1 MKSKRLAA
9 LTLTAAML
17 AALALP
23 VQAAEVSY
31 SDTKGHYAAD
41 VIGTWSGYGVLKG
54 YEDGA
59 FRPDGTITRAEL
71 AAVLDRVMGYQE
83 TAENTF
89 ADLPT
94 ERWYTECLLK
104 LAKQGIFTG
113 DEGKRMNP
121 EAPITRQETFA
132 AMARALAL
140 KESEEPTG
148 FKDDSSIASWA
159 KGYVSAMKQAG
170 YIEGDQQGNIR
181 AGDPITRAEVVAI
194 LDKMAT
200 GFVNTDGTYSEDCK
214 GNLFVNARD
223 VRLKDMTVDG
233 DLIVTDGVGDGDVY
247 LDKVEVKGDIILRG
261 CGANSFHI
269 LPGCSVKNI
278 IVTKTTSGMIRL
290 VNESGK
296 TIPMVYV
303 NDGKAG
309 VTLAGDELGD
319 VVINCDAPVSIQSKK
334 VKTVSVTK
342 NAKVTV
348 EKGTTVS
355 RVEVGK
361 TAKDAALT
369 VIGRVSKLTNDANI
383 KVDKQGGGSVGG
395 GTVVGS
401 SGGSGGGSSKPKPT
415 PTPAPTGTP
424 DPAETPKPAETP
436 DPIEPPETVEI
447 AEVKLQLLAPAFAAI
462 PGEADVLGVGYT
474 AGTEWF
480 NADGSA
486 PSYRWKADST
496 EKDTFT
502 ADQAYKAVITLS
514 PMSDR
519 VFADEVKVSV
529 TDGKDPATEYIPAKV
544 EKSGN
549 DRIVTMVYDK
559 TESKDPVSAVNVVA
573 PASVGLGQTA
583 QLKVSYWNN
592 LLVDPAAFLFQ
603 WYRCDD
609 ADGGG
614 KVPIAGATA
623 TEYTVSGGDTQK
635 EETLYYCCEMT
646 IFGKVYSSGVK
657 GIEVSDALD
666 ADAVP
671 IPVIGEEPTVQDSG
685 RWASVEIENLL
696 RHEDVGYT
704 VRVSAEVKTF
714 DGTALGGSGTVET
727 SFDLDSIPEDGK
739 VSYLVDLVDL
749 VNGYITI
756 LLERDMAYS
765 YDLTLGGLTVEVT
778 PLIRKAPLA
787 GKEQK
792 KIFDM
797 TEKAKF
803 YIHTYETPDEL
814 WQGPSRQ
821 LQFVIQ
827 GSGSSPRGRFLDK
840 NAPDSEAVPTE
851 KYQYV
856 NVIFGK
862 KNGGWES
869 EYYKG
874 YWDGEVSIWSDW
886 LTGFETGDSKPEVR
900 CAFYTDNA
908 PTGGMNVYYIKITN
922 NDIVFDLENS

>member
-1 MKSKRLAA
+1 MKRTLSLMLA
-9 LTLTAAML
+9 LTLGVS
-17 AALALP
+17 LALP
-23 VQAAEVSY
+23 AGAAEPPAY
-31 SDTKGHYAAD
+31 SDIGTHYARSA
-41 VIGTWSGYGVLKG
+41 VETWSDYAVLEGYP
-54 YEDGA
+54 DGS
-59 FRPDGTITRAEL
+59 FRPDGAVTRAEL
-71 AAVLDRVMGYQE
+71 AVVLDRVMGYGN

-89 ADLPT
+89 TDVP
-94 ERWYTECLLK
+94 RQSWYTQSVLHLVAEGIL
-104 LAKQGIFTG
+104 QGRFEELMMPQ
-113 DEGKRMNP
+113 DR
-121 EAPITRQETFA
+121 ITRQEAFA
-132 AMARALAL
+132 ALARVFSLE
-140 KESEEPTG
+140 ESTAAPG
-148 FKDDSSIASWA
+148 FTDDGEIAGWA
-159 KGYVSAMKQAG
+159 MGYLSAMKQAG
-170 YIEGDQQGNIR
+170 YIHGDEAGKIR
-181 AGDPITRAEVVAI
+181 PDDPITRAEVVTV
-194 LDKMAT
+194 LDNMAAA
-200 GFVNTDGTYSEDCK
+200 FLHEDGTYSEDCD
-214 GNLFVNARD
+214 GNLIVNAQD
-223 VRLKDMTVDG
+223 VHLEDMTIDG
-233 DLIVTDGVGDGDVY
+233 DLIVADGVGDGDVY
-247 LDKVEVKGDIILRG
+247 LEKVTVKGDIILRG
-261 CGANSFHI
+261 CGENSFHI
-269 LPGCSVKNI
+269 LPGCELSGTI
-278 IVTKTTSGMIRL
+278 IVTKTTWGVIRL

-296 TIPMVYV
+296 TIPMIYV

-309 VTLAGDELGD
+309 VSLAGDELGD
-319 VVINCDAPVSIQSKK
+319 IVIACDAPVTISAKK
-334 VKTVSVTK
+334 TGTVAV
-342 NAKVTV
+342 NGDARLTV

-355 RVEVGK
+355 KLEIAK
-361 TAKDAALT
+361 TAAGAAVT
-369 VIGRVSKLTNDANI
+369 VAGKVSKLTNDAKI
-383 KVDKQGGGSVGG
+383 TVAKQDGGTVGGSSGSSSGGGGS
-395 GTVVGS
+395 S
-401 SGGSGGGSSKPKPT
+401 SGGGSST
-415 PTPAPTGTP
+415 PTTPT
-424 DPAETPKPAETP
+424 ALS
-436 DPIEPPETVEI
+436 
-447 AEVKLQLLAPAFAAI
+447 EVKLQLLPPAFGATPAM
-462 PGEADVLGVGYT
+462 ADVLGVGYSAQT
-474 AGTEWF
+474 QWF
-480 NADGSA
+480 NADGTA
-486 PSYRWKADST
+486 PTYRWKAAGST

-502 ADQAYKAVITLS
+502 ADQAYKAVVTLS

-529 TDGKDPATEYIPAKV
+529 TDGKDPATEYISAKV

-614 KVPIAGATA
+614 KVPIVGATA
-623 TEYTVSGGDTQK
+623 AEYTVSGGDTQK
-635 EETLYYCCEMT
+635 EGTLYYCCEMT
-646 IFGKVYSSGVK
+646 ILGKIYSSGAK
-657 GIEVSDALD
+657 GIEVSDTLD

-671 IPVIGEEPTVQDSG
+671 IPVIGEEPAVQDSG

-696 RHEDVGYT
+696 RHKDVGYT

-714 DGTALGGSGTVET
+714 DGTVLGGSGTVEA

-739 VSYLVDLVDL
+739 VSYLVDLVEL
-749 VNGYITI
+749 VNGYIAI
-756 LLERDMAYS
+756 LLERDMVYS
-765 YDLTLGGLTVEVT
+765 YDLTLGGLTVEVI

-827 GSGSSPRGRFLDK
+827 GSGSSLRGIFLDK

-869 EYYKG
+869 EYYKE
-874 YWDGEVSIWSDW
+874 YWDGEVFIWSDW
-886 LTGFETGDSKPEVR
+886 VTGLETGDSRSEVR

-908 PTGGMNVYYIKITN
+908 PAGGMNVYYIKITN
-922 NDIVFDLENS
+922 NNIVLNLENS